1 MYAISFMT
9 IDNYFSHCSVL
20 KEEKKTYCHMV
31 YYIKNWEAIFD
42 AFKKIRQI
50 DGNYVKSA
58 KDCVLGQKFHSQK
71 SSQTNK

>member
-50 DGNYVKSA
+50 DGKLRAMTFFLRDFLV
-58 KDCVLGQKFHSQK
+58 Q
-71 SSQTNK
+71 